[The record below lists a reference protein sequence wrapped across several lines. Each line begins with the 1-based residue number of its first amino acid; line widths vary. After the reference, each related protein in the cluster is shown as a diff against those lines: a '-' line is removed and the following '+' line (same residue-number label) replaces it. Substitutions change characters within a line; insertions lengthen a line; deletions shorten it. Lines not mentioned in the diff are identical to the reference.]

1 MHHTR
6 DIDLAAVNSPADG
19 GPPRGRTAAPDRA
32 SRGLLTGIAVGTA
45 LWGAIV
51 AAMLVF
57 R

>member
-6 DIDLAAVNSPADG
+6 DIDLAAVNAPADHDLR
-19 GPPRGRTAAPDRA
+19 PGRTASPDRA
-32 SRGLLTGIAVGTA
+32 SRGLLTGVALGTA

-51 AAMLVF
+51 AAVLIF